1 MLNLV
6 AEKLEEKIEVRSK
19 LSDKNLELL
28 SRKIKLWTIHLMLEN
43 YPNNKRNVSNNL
55 TLAIKIKQK
64 MEV

>member
-6 AEKLEEKIEVRSK
+6 ADQLEEKIQVRPK
-19 LSDKNLELL
+19 ISDKNLELL

-43 YPNNKRNVSNNL
+43 YPNNKRNASNDL